1 MKKHDGGIAFG
12 GSRIEIEEGTGIP
25 RKIEYTGMTLREYY
39 AGQAL
44 AGMTRSLAENA
55 TQYTDKIEKIVK
67 LQSKLAVLS
76 ADALIAELE
85 GGE

>member
-1 MKKHDGGIAFG
+1 MKKEKMAFPLPASVQQVPGGTAF
-12 GSRIEIEEGTGIP
+12 TMQQD
-25 RKIEYTGMTLREYY
+25 GMTLREYY

-44 AGMTRSLAENA
+44 AGLLANDTGPAGDWKKSAKDALEA
-55 TQYTDKIEKIVK
+55 
-67 LQSKLAVLS
+67 

>member
-1 MKKHDGGIAFG
+1 M
-12 GSRIEIEEGTGIP
+12 S
-25 RKIEYTGMTLREYY
+25 LREYY

-44 AGMTRSLAENA
+44 AGLLANDTGPAGDWKKSAKDAMEA
-55 TQYTDKIEKIVK
+55 
-67 LQSKLAVLS
+67 

>member
-1 MKKHDGGIAFG
+1 MKKSAFPIYVTGGPESG
-12 GSRIEIEEGTGIP
+12 YHP
-25 RKIEYTGMTLREYY
+25 GMSLREYY

-44 AGMTRSLAENA
+44 AGLLANDTGPAGDWKKSAKDALEA
-55 TQYTDKIEKIVK
+55 
-67 LQSKLAVLS
+67 

>member
-1 MKKHDGGIAFG
+1 MNGDKMAFAKSG
-12 GSRIEIEEGTGIP
+12 AVDPCGNQLSGEQ
-25 RKIEYTGMTLREYY
+25 TGMSLREYY

-44 AGMTRSLAENA
+44 AGLLANDTGPAGDWKKSAKDAMEA
-55 TQYTDKIEKIVK
+55 
-67 LQSKLAVLS
+67 

>member
-1 MKKHDGGIAFG
+1 MKDTSK
-12 GSRIEIEEGTGIP
+12 
-25 RKIEYTGMTLREYY
+25 KIFPKQGEMDQFSNVFHQPQFGMTLREYY

-44 AGMTRSLAENA
+44 AGM
-55 TQYTDKIEKIVK
+55 IVR
-67 LQSKLAVLS
+67 QNDQAIPYEDFPNVVAFECRRI

>member
-25 RKIEYTGMTLREYY
+25 RKIEYTGMSLREYY

-44 AGMTRSLAENA
+44 AGLLANDTGPAGDWKKSAKDALEA
-55 TQYTDKIEKIVK
+55 
-67 LQSKLAVLS
+67 